1 MTNGMNY
8 RSDGRYRRKKH
19 RSTAFVV
26 TTAFLVSVFF
36 VIVTFVA
43 IYISGIRYLKKSFDD
58 GSYIKFF
65 GRVDSEGFPVSGR
78 LYYSDGKTAVIDIKT
93 STVTYSNGSVYEGAL
108 INLQRNGKGR
118 MTNANKDVY
127 TGDFVN
133 DRQTGTGTIAY
144 SNGDIYEGGFV
155 EDRKSVV

>member
-1 MTNGMNY
+1 M
-8 RSDGRYRRKKH
+8 
-19 RSTAFVV
+19 
-26 TTAFLVSVFF
+26 
-36 VIVTFVA
+36 
-43 IYISGIRYLKKSFDD
+43 
-58 GSYIKFF
+58 
-65 GRVDSEGFPVSGR
+65 
-78 LYYSDGKTAVIDIKT
+78 IDIKT

-155 EDRKSVV
+155 DGKKQGYGKYTRAKDGSVYRGLFQKQRQARRG

>member
-58 GSYIKFF
+58 G
-65 GRVDSEGFPVSGR
+65 
-78 LYYSDGKTAVIDIKT
+78 AT
-93 STVTYSNGSVYEGAL
+93 SSFSAGLTVRASPSPAGSITPTE
-108 INLQRNGKGR
+108 KPP
-118 MTNANKDVY
+118 
-127 TGDFVN
+127 
-133 DRQTGTGTIAY
+133 
-144 SNGDIYEGGFV
+144 
-155 EDRKSVV
+155 